1 MVTLEEARQIVK
13 VETAKI
19 RLAELEKTF
28 GTVKDEVNGADTLE
42 DLVKVMSRFVA
53 RYINARSVLK
63 HSQE

>member
-19 RLAELEKTF
+19 RLAELEKAID
-28 GTVKDEVNGADTLE
+28 TVKNEVAEANTVE
-42 DLVKVMSRFVA
+42 DLVKVMGRYVA
-53 RYINARSVLK
+53 KVNNARSVLK